1 MARLVG
7 VLWDNND
14 PPNHPSSDCMTN
26 EPPHYFNDA
35 CFDTLDPWVK
45 TATDNGIW
53 VVLAVRAQVGAGQY
67 YDTRPGTVVFRNST
81 LKMMFYAM
89 WSHVADHYA
98 SFDRI
103 AVRPTPTSTSSQV
116 WITCNV
122 FFLFLLFYLGF
133 GCYANLTDL
142 LLCAPTTTDFNLNF
156 LFRRMRFY
164 RSLVTNQSAKMWCE
178 TFTKAAAPS
187 QGQLILGRHAWWE
200 VHRTTTSGTLMQ
212 TRCSAIRPTSSTR
225 LITFSLKTLCLVS
238 CSKLL

>member
-1 MARLVG
+1 MCSSPPSSIIFCLSATPSSATRLSAILIHLLLSSPILHPVAPSFAPRQANVARLVG

-164 RSLVTNQSAKMWCE
+164 RSLVTNQSAKM
-178 TFTKAAAPS
+178 
-187 QGQLILGRHAWWE
+187 
-200 VHRTTTSGTLMQ
+200 
-212 TRCSAIRPTSSTR
+212 
-225 LITFSLKTLCLVS
+225 
-238 CSKLL
+238 

>member
-1 MARLVG
+1 MYVSLLCSSPPSSIIFCLSATPSSATRLSAILIHLLLSSPILHPVAPSFAPRQANVARLVG

-116 WITCNV
+116 
-122 FFLFLLFYLGF
+122 
-133 GCYANLTDL
+133 
-142 LLCAPTTTDFNLNF
+142 
-156 LFRRMRFY
+156 
-164 RSLVTNQSAKMWCE
+164 
-178 TFTKAAAPS
+178 
-187 QGQLILGRHAWWE
+187 
-200 VHRTTTSGTLMQ
+200 
-212 TRCSAIRPTSSTR
+212 
-225 LITFSLKTLCLVS
+225 
-238 CSKLL
+238 